1 MIKDYHSIFI
11 YSCYLK
17 YSFRNSN
24 MEILLKKKI
33 IANILY
39 EKNKNIS
46 VSLYQ
51 FQKSIFSN
59 FGNI

>member
-1 MIKDYHSIFI
+1 MIKGYHSIFI

-39 EKNKNIS
+39 EKNKNII